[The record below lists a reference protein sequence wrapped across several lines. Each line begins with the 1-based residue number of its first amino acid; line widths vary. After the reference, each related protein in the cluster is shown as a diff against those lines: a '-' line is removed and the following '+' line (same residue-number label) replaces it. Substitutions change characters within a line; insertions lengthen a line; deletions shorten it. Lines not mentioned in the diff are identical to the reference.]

1 MPLMFL
7 LVLHCLL
14 CFPSCTG
21 GDWTASKCM
30 RALCSLLTGDWIT
43 GTLEQDEERRGEPLA
58 KRPSPKHKAQLSWQR
73 DRIPNTRHS
82 SYGKKTESQAQST
95 ALMAK
100 RLSPKHKAQL
110 SWQRDR
116 VPNTKQSSHGKETE
130 SQTQSIALMEKRP
143 SPKHKA

>member
-1 MPLMFL
+1 MFL

-30 RALCSLLTGDWIT
+30 RALCSLLTACQPPRSSEGDWIT
-43 GTLEQDEERRGEPLA
+43 GTVEQDDERRGETLA
-58 KRPSPKHKAQLSWQR
+58 KRPSPKHKAQLSWQK
-73 DRIPNTRHS
+73 DRVPNTRHS
-82 SYGKKTESQAQST
+82 SHGKGTESQRQGT

-100 RLSPKHKAQL
+100 GPSPKHKAQL

-116 VPNTKQSSHGKETE
+116 VPKTKQGSYGKKTE
-130 SQTQSIALMEKRP
+130 SQTQGTTRMA
-143 SPKHKA
+143 